1 MGSETEVAKTNAA
14 ASSRA
19 ETAAKENHGGSTA
32 HLKLIPQEKE
42 LRIKIREEAARVAV
56 KLDRARP
63 LTKESLQR
71 HAGALMAAMDLPQ
84 GYLGFVMVAISN
96 EFWRA
101 QFMAVDFS
109 RRLLLL
115 PHCLKHAEN
124 CPAVYDEV
132 GMNCTDCGAC
142 IIGDFKM
149 TAERLGYKVLVA
161 EGTPIVLKI
170 ITGGQVDAILGVSCL
185 NVLERALDKVL
196 KVGVPSLAVP
206 LLSSDCKNTSVDE
219 EWVTEVVQLRSAPPT
234 QRTRTYLSL
243 LRAAKGVFEAAR
255 LDQLLP
261 RSRKPAAAVAG
272 DGVSPRP
279 DLSEPVAATEELGYD
294 WLATGGKR
302 FRPFITLAAYDA
314 MLGGKN
320 TLPADVSA
328 PVELP
333 DAVKRVAMAMEVFHK
348 ASLIHDDIE
357 DDDTYRYG
365 RETLHRRHGL
375 PTAINVGDYLIGLGY
390 RMVSREAKSLGAPV
404 AADILD
410 RLAQAHQK
418 LAEGQGAELFWRD
431 AAEKDIAPLDALKIY
446 ALKTAPAFEAA
457 LYAGMRLAGPTDAH
471 EKLVADFS
479 RNLGVAFQ
487 ILNDLKD
494 WDGDDD
500 NKLTRGQDVLSARPT
515 LLLALALESAMPEQK
530 AELRLILHDRHR
542 ADGNAERAIRRVRQ
556 IYTAA
561 RVFEKAE
568 MMVGKYRERCE
579 ALADEATPDALQ
591 ELLYFLVD
599 TVLERELPDPTPAVI
614 PLKPAAVAAR

>member
-1 MGSETEVAKTNAA
+1 MGIETEVAKSQAPAPLPEQAA
-14 ASSRA
+14 
-19 ETAAKENHGGSTA
+19 EKENRGGPTA
-32 HLKLIPQEKE
+32 HLKIVPPDRE
-42 LRIKIREEAARVAV
+42 LRVKIREEAARVAV
-56 KLDRARP
+56 KLDRSRP
-63 LTKESLQR
+63 LTKDLLQR

-84 GYLGFVMVAISN
+84 GYLGFVMVTISN
-96 EFWRA
+96 EFWRQ

-115 PHCLKHAEN
+115 PHCLKHAEG
-124 CPAVYDEV
+124 CPADYDEM
-132 GMNCTDCGAC
+132 GMKCTDCGAC

-170 ITGGQVDAILGVSCL
+170 IASGQVDAILGVACL
-185 NVLERALDKVL
+185 NVLERSLDKVL

-219 EWVTEVVQLRSAPPT
+219 DWVAEVIQLRSALPKE
-234 QRTRTYLSL
+234 RTRTYLPL
-243 LRAAKGVFEAAR
+243 LRAAKDVFEATR
-255 LDQLLP
+255 LDALLP
-261 RSRKPAAAVAG
+261 RSRKPAATG
-272 DGVSPRP
+272 SKP
-279 DLSEPVAATEELGYD
+279 DLSEPIAATEELGFD

-328 PVELP
+328 AVDLP
-333 DAVKRVAMAMEVFHK
+333 DPVRRVAMAMEVFHK

-365 RETLHRRHGL
+365 RETLHRRHGV
-375 PTAINVGDYLIGLGY
+375 PIAINIGDYLIGLGY
-390 RMVSREAKSLGAPV
+390 RMVSREAKAVGAPV

-418 LAEGQGAELFWRD
+418 LAEGQGAELIWRD
-431 AAEKDIAPLDALKIY
+431 AADKDLAPLDALKIY

-457 LYAGMRLAGPTDAH
+457 LYAGMRLAGPTDEH
-471 EKLVADFS
+471 EKLVTDFS

-515 LLLALALESAMPEQK
+515 LLLALALESAGLEQR
-530 AELRLILHDRHR
+530 AELHEILRNRHR
-542 ADGNAERAIRRVRQ
+542 ADGDAERAIRRVRQ
-556 IYTAA
+556 LYTAA
-561 RVFEKAE
+561 KVFETAE
-568 MMVGKYRERCE
+568 TMVNKYRERCE
-579 ALADEATPDALQ
+579 ALADEAAPAALR

-599 TVLERELPDPTPAVI
+599 TVLERELPEPEPLLI
-614 PLKPAAVAAR
+614 PLRPAAAAAR